1 MKLSEYLMFAALLIP
16 TILVV
21 VAAIVSLAAPAPE
34 PQPQYHAPIAMAASA
49 GLYPVDMTTDE

>member
-1 MKLSEYLMFAALLIP
+1 MRMTEYLMFAALLIP

-34 PQPQYHAPIAMAASA
+34 PQYRAPIALASST
-49 GLYPVDMTTDE
+49 GLYPVSMNTDE

>member
-21 VAAIVSLAAPAPE
+21 VAAIVSLAAPAPA
-34 PQPQYHAPIAMAASA
+34 PQHPVPITLASSV
-49 GLYPVDMTTDE
+49 GLYPADMTTDE

>member
-34 PQPQYHAPIAMAASA
+34 PQYQYPVPIALAHSA
-49 GLYPVDMTTDE
+49 GLYPADMTTDE

>member
-34 PQPQYHAPIAMAASA
+34 PQYRAPIAMVSSA
-49 GLYPVDMTTDE
+49 GLYPAEMTTDE